1 VFVAYLR
8 NHSCY
13 AGHKLQGK
21 KKTSLSLIKQ
31 SFANVEVIPFIEE
44 QVVVIDIPN
53 FDLDITST

>member
-21 KKTSLSLIKQ
+21 KKNFVEFDQ
-31 SFANVEVIPFIEE
+31 ASFANVEVIPFIEE